1 MSERATDQITL
12 FRQSWTLYDSI
23 SEMNYMFH
31 REIYAHVTALLS
43 QRHAGGPYSLLDLGC
58 GNTRFIAPCL
68 RTATP
73 SRYAGV
79 DLSEAALKEA
89 REYLSGLENV
99 ELHHQ
104 DMLQAVRAADAPYD
118 VIFSGFAVHHLDAK
132 EKQQLFHACA
142 AKLAPGGHFILVD
155 VVREEGQTREQYLE
169 GYLNFMRSQWTAVR
183 PDHLEEACA
192 HVAAHDF
199 PETLSDLKRM
209 AAVASLTEARVLD
222 RLAQHH
228 VLVFSR

>member
-1 MSERATDQITL
+1 MSERATDETTL

-31 REIYAHVTALLS
+31 REIYVRITALLS

-58 GNTRFIAPCL
+58 GNTRFLAPCL
-68 RTATP
+68 KTVPP

-79 DLSEAALKEA
+79 DLSEAALNEA

-99 ELHHQ
+99 ALYHQ
-104 DMLQAVRAADAPYD
+104 DMLQAVQAADTPFD
-118 VIFSGFAVHHLDAK
+118 VIFSGFAVHHLDA
-132 EKQQLFHACA
+132 EGKQQLFHACA
-142 AKLAPGGHFILVD
+142 AKLAPGGLFIMVD

-169 GYLNFMRSQWTAVR
+169 GYLDFMRTQWTAVR

-199 PETLSDLKRM
+199 PETFSDLKRM
-209 AAVASLTEARVLD
+209 AANASLTEVRLAD
-222 RLAQHH
+222 RFAQHH
-228 VLVFSR
+228 VLVFSA

>member
-1 MSERATDQITL
+1 MSERATDETTL

-31 REIYAHVTALLS
+31 REIYAHITALLS

-68 RTATP
+68 RMAMP

-89 REYLSGLENV
+89 REYLSGLGNV
-99 ELHHQ
+99 ALHHQ
-104 DMLQAVRAADAPYD
+104 DMLQAVQAADASFD
-118 VIFSGFAVHHLDAK
+118 VIFSGFAVHHLDAEGK
-132 EKQQLFHACA
+132 RQLFHACA

-169 GYLNFMRSQWTAVR
+169 GYLNFMRTQWTAVR

-192 HVAAHDF
+192 HVAAYDF
-199 PETLSDLKRM
+199 PETFSDLKRM
-209 AAVASLTEARVLD
+209 AAEASLTDARVVD
-222 RLAQHH
+222 RFAQHH
-228 VLVFSR
+228 VLVFSA

>member
-1 MSERATDQITL
+1 MSERATDETTL

-31 REIYAHVTALLS
+31 REIYSHITALLS

-68 RTATP
+68 KTATP

-79 DLSEAALKEA
+79 DLSEAALNEA

-99 ELHHQ
+99 ALHHQ
-104 DMLQAVRAADAPYD
+104 DMLQAVQAADASFE
-118 VIFSGFAVHHLDAK
+118 VIFSGFAVHHLDA
-132 EKQQLFHACA
+132 EGKQQLFHACA

-155 VVREEGQTREQYLE
+155 VVREERQTREQYLE
-169 GYLNFMRSQWTAVR
+169 GYLDFMRTQWTAVR
-183 PDHLEEACA
+183 PDHLEEACS
-192 HVAAHDF
+192 HVAAYDF
-199 PETLSDLKRM
+199 PETFSDLKRM
-209 AAVASLTEARVLD
+209 AAEASLTNVRLVD
-222 RLAQHH
+222 RFAQHH
-228 VLVFSR
+228 VLVFSA

>member
-1 MSERATDQITL
+1 MSERATDETTL

-43 QRHAGGPYSLLDLGC
+43 QRYASGPYSLLDLGC

-68 RTATP
+68 KTAAP

-79 DLSEAALKEA
+79 DLSEAALNEA

-99 ELHHQ
+99 VLHHQ
-104 DMLQAVRAADAPYD
+104 DMLQAVQAADAAFD
-118 VIFSGFAVHHLDAK
+118 VIFSGFAVHHLDAAA
-132 EKQQLFHACA
+132 KQQLFHACA

-155 VVREEGQTREQYLE
+155 VVREEGQTREEYLE
-169 GYLNFMRSQWTAVR
+169 GYLSFMRTQWTAVR

-192 HVAAHDF
+192 HVAAYDF

-209 AAVASLTEARVLD
+209 AAEAALTEVRLLD
-222 RLAQHH
+222 RFTQHH
-228 VLVFSR
+228 VLVFSA